1 MKNLQNSLKVSL
13 MDAICDLHEE
23 LIAVWDSNTF
33 EPVVFNKAYQDF
45 LGLEPASSAPF
56 GPTLASLLNVS
67 EDEGKIE
74 GEFLEKGALNRDLQ
88 FRDKRGDVFLGKL
101 QLTRFAN
108 EGRTYILQRIINIDE
123 LSLAVEGV
131 KQEKQRF
138 EALFQYATM
147 AIVVANAKGEIT
159 MANKFAKALFGYE
172 DDIFNCVV
180 EDLIPRRFRKTHEG
194 YRKGY
199 NTDPQNRPMG
209 HGMDL
214 FAIKKS
220 GEEFPVE
227 VSLGHYKIN
236 EEKFAIAFIID
247 ISARKEIE
255 ETMIRQK
262 EQLVNSN
269 KEIELLNDELEL
281 KVITRTRELEET
293 LKALEVSKKE
303 LEVALNKEKELSDLK
318 SRFVS
323 MASHEFRTPLSTILS
338 SASLVAKYRQAE
350 EQDKRDKHIQRI
362 RSAVSNLTDILNEFL
377 SIGRIEEGRVQASFS
392 SFNIKEHIQLVCNE
406 MATILRPGQ
415 KFNYIHTGRNNVYL
429 DLSLLRNILIN
440 LLSNAIKFSAEKAVI
455 EVRSEVGDDTIL
467 ISVKDNGIGIPDED
481 KKHLFERFFRANN
494 VTNIQGTGLG
504 LHIVSKYVELMNGRI
519 EVDSELEKGTTFNIH
534 FNYEQDP
541 VDRRQQ

>member
-1 MKNLQNSLKVSL
+1 MKNLQNSLKFSML
-13 MDAICDLHEE
+13 DTICDMQEE
-23 LIAVWDSNTF
+23 LISVWDIHTK
-33 EPVVFNKAYQDF
+33 EVVFFNKAYRKYV
-45 LGLEPASSAPF
+45 G
-56 GPTLASLLNVS
+56 
-67 EDEGKIE
+67 EDV
-74 GEFLEKGALNRDLQ
+74 DSLQ
-88 FRDKRGDVFLGKL
+88 FRDALSILTPNSPAADRIEAEFLENRVFNGDMQFGNRAGDVFYGKL
-101 QLTRFAN
+101 LLNSFEIGGT
-108 EGRTYILQRIINIDE
+108 TYILQRIINIEE
-123 LSLAVEGV
+123 LSSAEEGV

-147 AIVVANAKGEIT
+147 AIIVANSKGEIT
-159 MANKFAKALFGYE
+159 MANKFAKELFGYD
-172 DDIFNCVV
+172 DDIFTRLV
-180 EDLIPRRFRKTHEG
+180 EDLIPHRYRRTHEG

-199 NTDPQNRPMG
+199 NVSPQNRPMG

-214 FAIKKS
+214 YALKKS
-220 GEEFPVE
+220 GAEFPVE
-227 VSLGHYKIN
+227 VSLGHYQIN
-236 EEKFAIAFIID
+236 NEKFTIAFIID

-255 ETMIRQK
+255 ETMVSQK
-262 EQLVNSN
+262 EQLVESN
-269 KEIELLNDELEL
+269 REIELLNDELEL
-281 KVITRTRELEET
+281 KVISRTRELEET
-293 LKALEVSKKE
+293 LTKLEESKQE
-303 LEVALNKEKELSDLK
+303 LQVALNKEKELSDLK

-392 SFNIKEHIQLVCNE
+392 SFNIKEHIQLVCSE
-406 MATILRPGQ
+406 MATILKPGQ
-415 KFNYIHTGRNNVYL
+415 KFNYIHAGGTSVYL

-440 LLSNAIKFSAEKAVI
+440 LLSNGIKFSAEKAQI
-455 EVRSEVGDDTIL
+455 EVRSEVNDKAIL
-467 ISVKDNGIGIPDED
+467 ISVRDNGIGIPDED

-519 EVDSELEKGTTFNIH
+519 EMDSELEKGTTFNIH

-541 VDRRQQ
+541 VDRRQS